1 MKVRYTITTDF
12 EIEDELI
19 ESWEK
24 DSYEYDYPYCIDDNI
39 TECLAYHLD
48 PDIKDSKSRIHV
60 INYSDNLDEIITM
73 VKIRGEKLLRDK
85 IKSSKIKE

>member
-39 TECLAYHLD
+39 AECLAYHLN
-48 PDIKDSKSRIHV
+48 PDIKDKKSRIHV

-73 VKIRGEKLLRDK
+73 VKIRGEKLLTN
-85 IKSSKIKE
+85 KSKVVK